1 MSDPEDADR
10 EVDTILLIKTGATL
24 LLSKEDIL
32 TFWFVYKMITKIT
45 SLTVIGNVELQY
57 FVVTSG
63 LQLNLFPSG

>member
-10 EVDTILLIKTGATL
+10 EVDTILLKTGATR

-45 SLTVIGNVELQY
+45 SLLY
-57 FVVTSG
+57 
-63 LQLNLFPSG
+63 